1 MGYEDINNKTD
12 ALEIKDNIKESNSID
27 NKMYIRITFINKHD

>member
-12 ALEIKDNIKESNSID
+12 TLEIKDNIKKSNSID
-27 NKMYIRITFINKHD
+27 NKMYLIITFINKYN